1 MKLAA
6 LIIVALLGA
15 AAGQARGADWQPDAM
30 FSQVGAGSATDAWSV
45 GWQWH
50 WRRSWLIRDSLLLG
64 GRWDLAVGR
73 WRAELDDEGRDHA
86 WVTQVSAVPTLRLT
100 GLSERGWYGEIG
112 SGPAMLMPVFRSRDR
127 SFSTEFNFQSHLAL
141 GYTLGAGSRARHRA
155 QDRVL
160 LERGDPE
167 PDPRDGFR
175 VATLHV
181 PVRRRTRDAAARRR
195 KKALK

>member
-15 AAGQARGADWQPDAM
+15 AASQARGADWQPDAM

-64 GRWDLAVGR
+64 GRWDLAGGR

-141 GYTLGAGSRARHRA
+141 GYTLGAEAEHDIGLRIEHFSNAGIRSPNPGMNFASLRYTYRFGGG
-155 QDRVL
+155 R
-160 LERGDPE
+160 E
-167 PDPRDGFR
+167 
-175 VATLHV
+175 TLRLAGAEQH
-181 PVRRRTRDAAARRR
+181 
-195 KKALK
+195 